1 MVGYRNCRISFARAT
16 LSKGKWVCGRVF
28 PLFQWDPRITLDDG
42 RCEAGGGDISKTKY
56 GWGICYH
63 RPEEAKLGQKKRRE
77 QVQL

>member
-56 GWGICYH
+56 GCELPRQQTNVGVGPY
-63 RPEEAKLGQKKRRE
+63 RE
-77 QVQL
+77 GDAA